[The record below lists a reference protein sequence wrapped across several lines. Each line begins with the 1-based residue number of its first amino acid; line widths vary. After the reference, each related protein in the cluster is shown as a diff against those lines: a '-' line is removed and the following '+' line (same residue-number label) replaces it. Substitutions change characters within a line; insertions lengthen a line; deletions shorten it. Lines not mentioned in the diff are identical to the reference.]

1 MTRPGGCWLACL
13 AERINGWSRR
23 RAVGH
28 RGRVVNGRELQ
39 VDDSDSPKS
48 QDTRSGPGRE
58 EEVRKGARCAPQ
70 RGAVGRCG
78 RAAPTGR
85 AAQLPLLACSAQL
98 AWDSLRRW
106 PLLASASAAG
116 SHGSFL
122 PSAALLLQPYA
133 RARAGADTCASRLC
147 RVASSS
153 SFGRCCLL
161 VPGASSSRLG
171 AAASAGQPGAR
182 CSGVLAVGWLCVR
195 CALPRGHGS

>member
-48 QDTRSGPGRE
+48 RDTRSGPGRE

-122 PSAALLLQPYA
+122 PSAALHLQPYA
-133 RARAGADTCASRLC
+133 RARGGRHMREPLVSC
-147 RVASSS
+147 RVVLVRALPPA
-153 SFGRCCLL
+153 LL
-161 VPGASSSRLG
+161 VPGASLVPRLELQQQG
-171 AAASAGQPGAR
+171 SAP
-182 CSGVLAVGWLCVR
+182 CWNCNNK
-195 CALPRGHGS
+195 ALLQTE